1 MMTEEQKTETIRL
14 YHIGVQLSSI
24 AKFVG
29 VPIGSV
35 HRLIYKK
42 MQLRKR
48 NTSHSMATF
57 SKIKELYNQ
66 GKNSKVIGETLG
78 LSKHQI
84 RYVMNL
90 HGIGFRD
97 IKNQKPSSNP

>member
-1 MMTEEQKTETIRL
+1 MMNEEQKKETIRL

-78 LSKHQI
+78 LSKNQI

-90 HGIGFRD
+90 HGMGFRD
-97 IKNQKPSSNP
+97 LKGQR